1 MNEVLIYTELYNEI
15 CSMAEMQYGI
25 KDLKLSEITPL
36 GNDKYRLEPENRKG
50 FEPSYVDVKVYE
62 TTQSW
67 LEREVGGYKVK
78 SDNNGRPTMYWEWGK
93 A

>member
-1 MNEVLIYTELYNEI
+1 
-15 CSMAEMQYGI
+15 MAEMQYGI

-62 TTQSW
+62 
-67 LEREVGGYKVK
+67 KVV
-78 SDNNGRPTMYWEWGK
+78 
-93 A
+93 AV

>member
-1 MNEVLIYTELYNEI
+1 MNEVLIYTELYNTI

-62 TTQSW
+62 
-67 LEREVGGYKVK
+67 KVVAV
-78 SDNNGRPTMYWEWGK
+78 WVH
-93 A
+93 

>member
-1 MNEVLIYTELYNEI
+1 MEVFIYTELYNTI
-15 CSMAEMQYGI
+15 CNMAEMQYGI

-62 TTQSW
+62 KKTRW
-67 LEREVGGYKVK
+67 NKIVAV
-78 SDNNGRPTMYWEWGK
+78 
-93 A
+93 